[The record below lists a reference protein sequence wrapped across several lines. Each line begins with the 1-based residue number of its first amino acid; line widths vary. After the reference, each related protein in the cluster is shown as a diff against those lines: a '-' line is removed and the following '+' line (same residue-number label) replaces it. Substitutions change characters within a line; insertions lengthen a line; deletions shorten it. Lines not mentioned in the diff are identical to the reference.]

1 MLYMCVYIYQSNSE
15 PLLPIPSMYK
25 VGRGGGESTSISN
38 SEVKISVPPNEMMHR
53 RDIPEIF
60 YYLWQLMAT

>member
-1 MLYMCVYIYQSNSE
+1 MYIYIYQGTSE
-15 PLLPIPSMYK
+15 LLRPIPSMYK

-38 SEVKISVPPNEMMHR
+38 SEVKISVPPNEMLHR